1 MLAMSDATSAGV
13 RRPVRL
19 ASRRVSM
26 GTTAVSRVSTSRRMA
41 AFAVRYIARS
51 PLSSDWRSIKVT
63 PTIGTRAGLARMVM
77 SGREFRGLSRSSKRS
92 KGFQAS
98 SDSAIVRFKPTR
110 RQPQK
115 IGAETLNYEKTSVD
129 DALREMTG
137 GRGPD
142 VCIEA
147 IGLEAHTPGPQL
159 FYDWV
164 KQQTYL
170 QTDRPDALREA
181 IYACRKGGT
190 VFALGVF
197 VGLVDKFPMGALMN
211 KGLTLR
217 GAQQHGERYIPML
230 LERMAPGELKT
241 SHLMTHPLP
250 LDDGPRGYDMFKN
263 KIDGCV
269 RAVFQP

>member
-1 MLAMSDATSAGV
+1 MLRDEQDYSN
-13 RRPVRL
+13 
-19 ASRRVSM
+19 
-26 GTTAVSRVSTSRRMA
+26 
-41 AFAVRYIARS
+41 
-51 PLSSDWRSIKVT
+51 
-63 PTIGTRAGLARMVM
+63 GL
-77 SGREFRGLSRSSKRS
+77 G
-92 KGFQAS
+92 
-98 SDSAIVRFKPTR
+98 I
-110 RQPQK
+110 
-115 IGAETLNYEKTSVD
+115 NYEKTSVD
-129 DALREMTG
+129 DALREITG
-137 GRGPD
+137 GQGPD

-147 IGLEAHTPGPQL
+147 IGLEAHSPGPQL

-217 GAQQHGERYIPML
+217 GAQQHGERHIPML